1 MANDVRRRAGEG
13 ALVRALGVRALS
25 ANTINVLIGGGIFVV
40 PALAAAEMG
49 SKAPLAY
56 LVCALAMGL
65 VVLCF
70 AEAGSRVSLTGG
82 PYAYV
87 EVAFGPFAGF
97 LSGVLLWTLSSFAAA
112 AVASAFAGALAA
124 FWAPLA
130 QPVPRAILL
139 ATVFATLAAVN
150 VRGVRAGTRLV
161 EVVTIAKLVP
171 LLLLVVAALFATPAA
186 PSSPSSGTAG
196 LGRTAI
202 ILVFAFAGTE
212 AALVPSGEVRDPAR
226 TVPRALLI
234 ALAGVTLLY
243 IAVQLAAQRTLGVV
257 ALAAATERPLVA
269 AAARLAGTVGASVVG
284 LGMAISMFGNV
295 SGMMLAIPRAL
306 YAFGRDGFLP
316 AAVGAVHPHYRT
328 PYVAIVLEAVII
340 ATIAITGSFAK
351 LAILANV
358 SVLVLYLL
366 CCAAAFELR
375 RRDVRAEG
383 VPFRVPG
390 GSVTPFLA
398 AAVLLWLLSQATV
411 REYAVVG
418 GVLAAAAL
426 VFALTVSRRRTLAP
440 SPES

>member
-1 MANDVRRRAGEG
+1 
-13 ALVRALGVRALS
+13 
-25 ANTINVLIGGGIFVV
+25 
-40 PALAAAEMG
+40 
-49 SKAPLAY
+49 
-56 LVCALAMGL
+56 
-65 VVLCF
+65 
-70 AEAGSRVSLTGG
+70 
-82 PYAYV
+82 
-87 EVAFGPFAGF
+87 
-97 LSGVLLWTLSSFAAA
+97 
-112 AVASAFAGALAA
+112 
-124 FWAPLA
+124 
-130 QPVPRAILL
+130 
-139 ATVFATLAAVN
+139 
-150 VRGVRAGTRLV
+150 
-161 EVVTIAKLVP
+161 
-171 LLLLVVAALFATPAA
+171 
-186 PSSPSSGTAG
+186 
-196 LGRTAI
+196 
-202 ILVFAFAGTE
+202 
-212 AALVPSGEVRDPAR
+212 VPSGEVRDPAR

-328 PYVAIVLEAVII
+328 PYIAIVLEAVII
-340 ATIAITGSFAK
+340 ATLAITGSFAK
-351 LAILANV
+351 LAVLANV

-418 GVLAAAAL
+418 GVLTAAAL